1 MRSYKETLWQKEEYL
16 FFESGIKEIKMSM
29 DAVAY
34 KVTVVKLRVG
44 KGACMCVSVSTR
56 EHGSVCIQGNWC

>member
-44 KGACMCVSVSTR
+44 KGAGGLR
-56 EHGSVCIQGNWC
+56 